1 VDSFG
6 GVTLLLIATGD
17 TIAHRASSV
26 ATGRELLALAGP
38 PPERVVVEDVL
49 AEPSWDMSVSTQLAL
64 ARRIRKALAED
75 EFTGVVVTH
84 GLDTCEETAFLADLM
99 AGPARG
105 GIVFTGARRP
115 LADGTTDGPQNLA
128 TALTAA
134 ADPALRGAGAV
145 IALGDEL
152 HASRWATLTH
162 AGYSSAPKPLL
173 GRVIEG
179 KVRLTST
186 PPPRPPLTSGE
197 PETDIALLK
206 TYPDMPSSLLTTVTD
221 LGAQGVVLEG
231 TGEGNVPVELFS
243 TIMGLTSMN
252 IPVVVASR
260 THTTDIGLAERMGAI
275 SAQGLTAPKAR
286 MALMIALSKGDG
298 VKAATRYFASL

>member
-1 VDSFG
+1 M
-6 GVTLLLIATGD
+6 TLLLLATGD
-17 TIAHRASSV
+17 TIAYRASSV
-26 ATGRELLALAGP
+26 ATGRELLAQAGP
-38 PPERVVVEDVL
+38 PPERVVVEDVM
-49 AEPSWDMSVSTQLAL
+49 AEPSWDTSVSTQLAI
-64 ARRIRKALAED
+64 ARRVRKALAED

-84 GLDTCEETAFLADLM
+84 GLDTCEETAFLTDLT

-105 GIVFTGARRP
+105 TIVFTGARRP
-115 LADGTTDGPQNLA
+115 LSDPAPDGPTNLKA
-128 TALTAA
+128 SLTAA

-145 IALGDEL
+145 ICVGDEL
-152 HASRWATLTH
+152 HAARWATLTH
-162 AGYSSAPKPLL
+162 TGFTSAPHPLL
-173 GRVIEG
+173 GRVIEE
-179 KVRLTST
+179 KVRLTSK
-186 PPPRPPLTSGE
+186 PPPRPPLTDGQ

-260 THTTDIGLAERMGAI
+260 TYTTELGLAERMGAI
-275 SAQGLTAPKAR
+275 NAQGLTAQKAR
-286 MALMIALSKGDG
+286 MALMVALSKGDG
-298 VKAATRYFASL
+298 VKAAIRYFSSL